1 MGVLNRVWKAVKP
14 PPAAYAGGGARKKLT
29 RKQKRLL
36 KNLALVAILA
46 GAGWSIYAY
55 MTGTEQRADKE
66 YQTAMKLMG
75 PGKYQEAIVHF
86 TRALEVSP
94 QLANAY
100 LERGVSYAYLNENDQ
115 ALADLA
121 QAIALNPNL
130 AHAHSARG
138 SIFRVRGDFQQ
149 AMLEFSDSLTI
160 EPNLDA
166 FYERGETYEAL
177 NQHQNAIDDYDRAI
191 AVMQDSPNVYRS
203 RALAKRNLGDTAGYE
218 SDRDMARTL
227 ERRR

>member
-14 PPAAYAGGGARKKLT
+14 PPAVYAGDAARKKLT
-29 RKQKRLL
+29 RRQKRFL
-36 KNLALVAILA
+36 KNAACMAVLA
-46 GAGWSIYAY
+46 GAGGGVYAY
-55 MTGTEQRADKE
+55 MAGSEQRADKE
-66 YQTAMKLMG
+66 YQAAMKLMG
-75 PGKYQEAIVHF
+75 PGKYQAAIVHF

-100 LERGVSYAYLNENDQ
+100 MERGVSYAYLNENEQ
-115 ALADLA
+115 ALADFG

-130 AHAHSARG
+130 ARAYSAQGAIYRM
-138 SIFRVRGDFQQ
+138 RGDFQH
-149 AMLEFSDSLTI
+149 AMEAFSDSLAI

-177 NQHQNAIDDYDRAI
+177 NEHRKAIDDYDRAI
-191 AVMQDSPNVYRS
+191 AEMRDSPNVYRS
-203 RALAKRNLGDTAGYE
+203 RALARRNLGDIAGYE
-218 SDRDMARTL
+218 SDRDMARSL